1 MTQEQLRDGLLGI
14 AAPGAIGALG
24 AFVGF
29 WVSSYMTR
37 RDEHSTK
44 ARRLERLGPALGFGI
59 AYVLVLWAIV
69 GLPAQWGLRA
79 ISASHMQTLLALL
92 GLMLVGAESLSL
104 RATKQP
110 MIRWAGRL
118 VLVGLVLWLQLASA
132 RRHQWDAGL
141 ETIAWTAGF
150 GLWLVLAFGAM
161 DLLQR
166 KTNAAPAGFSMAAVP
181 MFALP
186 AIFDSGASAQWQ
198 IALGVGMA
206 LTGMAVVGLL
216 LRGRSLGSPVGT
228 LFVLWLSGVLVVG
241 HFYSEM
247 PLWHAGVLGT
257 MPFLL
262 VLPELRGKL
271 HWKARLAVRIAL
283 IAVAGGVISFKAAP
297 VFVKSFTGGGASEL
311 DFYK

>member
-24 AFVGF
+24 AFAGF
-29 WVSSYMTR
+29 WISSYMTR

-79 ISASHMQTLLALL
+79 ISASHMQFLLALL
-92 GLMLVGAESLSL
+92 GLVLVGAEALSL

-110 MIRWAGRL
+110 MLRWTGRL

-132 RRHQWDAGL
+132 RRRQWEAGV

-161 DLLQR
+161 DLLHR
-166 KTNAAPAGFSMAAVP
+166 KANAAPAGFSMAAVP

-186 AIFDSGASAQWQ
+186 AILDSGASAQWQ

-228 LFVLWLSGVLVVG
+228 LFVLWLSGVIVVG

-247 PLWHAGVLGT
+247 PMWHAVVLAA

-262 VLPELRGKL
+262 VLPEFKSKL
-271 HWKARLAVRIAL
+271 GWKTRLGVRIAL
-283 IAVAGGVISFKAAP
+283 VAVAGGVISFKALP
-297 VFVKSFTGGGASEL
+297 MFVESFTGGGASEL